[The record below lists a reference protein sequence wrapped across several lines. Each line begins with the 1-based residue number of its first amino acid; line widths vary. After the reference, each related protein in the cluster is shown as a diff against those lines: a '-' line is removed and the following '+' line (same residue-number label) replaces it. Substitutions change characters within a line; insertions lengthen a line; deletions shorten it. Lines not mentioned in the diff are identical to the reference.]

1 MGDYL
6 NNLKANRKMYED
18 SLVNLQS
25 ELTEARNKL
34 RLGNHIREEGFYHMG
49 QDVGHNPPSGVKYL
63 ENLELIIIPNLQNRI
78 YIANDNIE
86 RLTSRID
93 RIESLE
99 PIAVPAAEAV
109 VEDMT
114 QGAHSAASAVF
125 PEKLRG
131 YSSSSSEG
139 EGRKKRRRNN
149 RRKSRRK
156 GSHRKGSHRR
166 KSHKHRSTRRNK
178 RKSKKKP

>member
-1 MGDYL
+1 MDVYL

-34 RLGNHIREEGFYHMG
+34 RLGNHIRELGSYHMG
-49 QDVGHNPPSGVKYL
+49 QDMGHNPPSGVKYL
-63 ENLELIIIPNLQNRI
+63 ENLELIIIPNLQDRI

-86 RLTSRID
+86 RLTS

-114 QGAHSAASAVF
+114 QSAHSAATAVL
-125 PEKLRG
+125 PEKLRS
-131 YSSSSSEG
+131 YSSSSSDG
-139 EGRKKRRRNN
+139 EGRKR

-156 GSHRKGSHRR
+156 NTHRKKTHRKKTQRR
-166 KSHKHRSTRRNK
+166 KSRKYHSKHRNK
-178 RKSKKKP
+178 RK

>member
-1 MGDYL
+1 
-6 NNLKANRKMYED
+6 
-18 SLVNLQS
+18 
-25 ELTEARNKL
+25 
-34 RLGNHIREEGFYHMG
+34 MG

-78 YIANDNIE
+78 YIANNNIE
-86 RLTSRID
+86 RLTSRI
-93 RIESLE
+93 ELLE

-114 QGAHSAASAVF
+114 QGAHSAATAVF

-156 GSHRKGSHRR
+156 GSHRR

>member
-34 RLGNHIREEGFYHMG
+34 RLGNHIRELGSYHMG
-49 QDVGHNPPSGVKYL
+49 QDMGHNPPSGVKYL
-63 ENLELIIIPNLQNRI
+63 ENLELIIIPNLQDRI

-86 RLTSRID
+86 RLTS

-109 VEDMT
+109 VEEGAEDMT
-114 QGAHSAASAVF
+114 HDAPTPHPGTAVN
-125 PEKLRG
+125 PPGNLRT
-131 YSSSSSEG
+131 SSSSSEG
-139 EGRKKRRRNN
+139 EGIKKRRRNN
-149 RRKSRRK
+149 RRKSHRRK
-156 GSHRKGSHRR
+156 SHRR
-166 KSHKHRSTRRNK
+166 KSSKHRSTRRNK